1 MPARHVVPITPSL
14 PVRLAPLLGYKQNEQ
29 TNFHSPYTLPSSVS
43 CKSGVCHSYENT
55 GGVGV
60 FFPFWDSPVSC
71 CGFDAGNE
79 RLSESSTN
87 YCHRITDRPSIGLHR
102 PYKGHC
108 HSCFK
113 SFTCNTYGPPCKCC
127 KQKTYCLAKSFRC
140 NTYKKEGWGCL
151 SREHRTSPRGRETR
165 HSQGR
170 SLQAHP
176 LFPIPKPFSML
187 LYILTSL
194 LLSFSHEREL

>member
-1 MPARHVVPITPSL
+1 MPARHAVLLTASVSLRPSQL
-14 PVRLAPLLGYKQNEQ
+14 PCYKQNEQ

-43 CKSGVCHSYENT
+43 CKSCVCHSYANT
-55 GGVGV
+55 RGVGV
-60 FFPFWDSPVSC
+60 FFPFWNSLVSC

-79 RLSESSTN
+79 RLSKSSTN

-102 PYKGHC
+102 PYQGHR

-127 KQKTYCLAKSFRC
+127 KHRK
-140 NTYKKEGWGCL
+140 
-151 SREHRTSPRGRETR
+151 HRTSPRGRETR

>member
-79 RLSESSTN
+79 RLSESSTD

-127 KQKTYCLAKSFRC
+127 KQKTYGRANSFNC
-140 NTYKKEGWGCL
+140 NTYKKRGGVPFPRTPHFAKGKRNQTFARSIAPGL
-151 SREHRTSPRGRETR
+151 SAISYPQSLFHASLHPYLITSI
-165 HSQGR
+165 
-170 SLQAHP
+170 
-176 LFPIPKPFSML
+176 LFP
-187 LYILTSL
+187 
-194 LLSFSHEREL
+194 

>member
-1 MPARHVVPITPSL
+1 MPARHAVLLTASVSLRPSQL
-14 PVRLAPLLGYKQNEQ
+14 PCYKQNEQ

-43 CKSGVCHSYENT
+43 CKSCVCHSYANT
-55 GGVGV
+55 RGVGV
-60 FFPFWDSPVSC
+60 FFPFWNSLVSC

-79 RLSESSTN
+79 RLSKSSTN

-102 PYKGHC
+102 PYQGHR

-151 SREHRTSPRGRETR
+151 FREHRTSPRGRETR

-170 SLQAHP
+170 SFQAHP
-176 LFPIPKPFSML
+176 LFPIPNPLSML